1 MNLLTYVRGIE
12 NRLEH
17 HLGRDK
23 MSIGINELLQN
34 DQNYEIYFG

>member
-1 MNLLTYVRGIE
+1 
-12 NRLEH
+12 
-17 HLGRDK
+17 